1 MYIYIYIRAVLRSSH
16 GLLECSAPVLC
27 LYVCMYACMH
37 ARVIH
42 FVYALEARVPRR
54 NSLDTYLVV
63 TYTFLCTRV
72 HTCAHVCRCDVH
84 IYIYTYLHV
93 SRRDIY
99 VAIDTCVHVSNCN
112 VYIIV

>member
-1 MYIYIYIRAVLRSSH
+1 MHLKQIYIYMYIYIYIRDPLRNSH

-37 ARVIH
+37 ARVIL
-42 FVYALEARVPRR
+42 FVYALKARVPRR

-72 HTCAHVCRCDVH
+72 HT
-84 IYIYTYLHV
+84 YLIAMCIFV
-93 SRRDIY
+93 LTRISTRI
-99 VAIDTCVHVSNCN
+99 
-112 VYIIV
+112 